1 MTPNAQPH
9 QDKELVKVMENV
21 FVGGD
26 GLGQMQNTY
35 YLDCAKIEYWYG
47 IRNEMAALYDL
58 LLWKE
63 DSSSGA

>member
-1 MTPNAQPH
+1 
-9 QDKELVKVMENV
+9 MENV

-35 YLDCAKIEYWYG
+35 YLDCAKIKYWYG
-47 IRNEMAALYDL
+47 IWNEMAALYDL
-58 LLWKE
+58 LLSKE